1 MQAKLNDQAGL
12 PGMPVA
18 VNPTAHGAAANGTEV
33 KESLAMGCAAG
44 VVAAAVGAALW
55 ATISYMTEYQ
65 IGWMAIGVGFL
76 VGIAVRH
83 FGKGTGAAFG
93 VLGGALAL
101 AGCLAGN
108 LLTVCLVLSREKSMS
123 LLAVISRLDLDIV
136 ANIMSATFSPMD
148 LLFYGLAV
156 YAGYRFSVRPVA
168 DAEPAGTTA

>member
-1 MQAKLNDQAGL
+1 MQAKANEHVEM

-18 VNPTAHGAAANGTEV
+18 VNPSAHGAVNSGNAETQ
-33 KESLAMGCAAG
+33 SLGLGIAAG
-44 VVAAAVGAALW
+44 AVAAAVGAALW
-55 ATISYMTEYQ
+55 ATISYLTEYQ

-76 VGIAVRH
+76 VGIAVRY

-123 LLAVISRLDLDIV
+123 LLAVISRLDLDLV
-136 ANIMSATFSPMD
+136 VNIMSATFSPMD

-156 YAGYRFSVRPVA
+156 YAGYRFSVRPVG